1 MFGKKKL
8 HYSDEDIRKLVKDSS
23 LRHIAFIMDGNGRW
37 ATSRSL
43 PREAGHAKGAAA
55 FKNVV
60 HICDDF
66 GIETLT
72 VYAFSTENWK
82 RPEREINAIMDLLES
97 NISEA
102 VRDDKKNN
110 AKYRFLGDKNALCE
124 KFAKRCTELEKLTE
138 NNRLLLNIALNYGSR
153 AEITNAVNRLIA
165 EGKKSVT
172 EDDISSALYTAHC
185 PDPDLIVRSAGEFR
199 LSNFLLWQA
208 AYSEIYV
215 TDTLWPD
222 FDRNEVAKAIV
233 DFSKRKRNF
242 GAAPK
247 S

>member
-23 LRHIAFIMDGNGRW
+23 LRHIAFIMDGNGRS

-43 PREAGHAKGAAA
+43 PREAGHVKGAAA

-110 AKYRFLGDKNALCE
+110 AKYRFLGDKDGLGE

>member
-43 PREAGHAKGAAA
+43 PREAGHAKGAGA

-110 AKYRFLGDKNALCE
+110 AKYRFLGDKNALGE

>member
-43 PREAGHAKGAAA
+43 PREAGHVKGAAA
-55 FKNVV
+55 FKKVV

-110 AKYRFLGDKNALCE
+110 AKYRFLGDKNALGE

>member
-1 MFGKKKL
+1 MFFSKKKKINEIDMSRL
-8 HYSDEDIRKLVKDSS
+8 PQ
-23 LRHIAFIMDGNGRW
+23 HIGIIMDGNGRW

-43 PREAGHAKGAAA
+43 PREAGHVKGAAA

-110 AKYRFLGDKNALCE
+110 AKYRFLGDKNALGE

>member
-43 PREAGHAKGAAA
+43 PREAGHVKGAAA

-110 AKYRFLGDKNALCE
+110 AKYRFLGDKDGLGE

-153 AEITNAVNRLIA
+153 AEITAAVNCLIA

-185 PDPDLIVRSAGEFR
+185 PDPDLIVRSAGEYR

-233 DFSKRKRNF
+233 DFSKRNRNF

>member
-43 PREAGHAKGAAA
+43 PREAGHVKGAAA

-110 AKYRFLGDKNALCE
+110 AKYRFLGDKDGLGE

-233 DFSKRKRNF
+233 DFFKRKRNF

>member
-1 MFGKKKL
+1 MFGKKKI

-43 PREAGHAKGAAA
+43 PREAGHVKGAAA

-110 AKYRFLGDKNALCE
+110 AKYRFLGDKNALGE

-172 EDDISSALYTAHC
+172 EDDISSALYTAHG
-185 PDPDLIVRSAGEFR
+185 PGSDRTQRRGIPPVELSALAGCVFR
-199 LSNFLLWQA
+199 NIRYRYPLARL
-208 AYSEIYV
+208 
-215 TDTLWPD
+215 
-222 FDRNEVAKAIV
+222 
-233 DFSKRKRNF
+233 
-242 GAAPK
+242 
-247 S
+247 

>member
-43 PREAGHAKGAAA
+43 PREAGHVKGAAA

-110 AKYRFLGDKNALCE
+110 AKYRFLGDKDGLGE

-242 GAAPK
+242 GSAPK

>member
-1 MFGKKKL
+1 MFGKKKI

-43 PREAGHAKGAAA
+43 PREAGHVKGAAA

-110 AKYRFLGDKNALCE
+110 TKYRFLGDKNALGE

>member
-1 MFGKKKL
+1 MPRNYGHVQGSKTAEQIC
-8 HYSDEDIRKLVKDSS
+8 EDAYYL
-23 LRHIAFIMDGNGRW
+23 
-37 ATSRSL
+37 
-43 PREAGHAKGAAA
+43 
-55 FKNVV
+55 
-60 HICDDF
+60 
-66 GIETLT
+66 GIKYLT

-110 AKYRFLGDKNALCE
+110 AKYRFLGDKNALGE

>member
-8 HYSDEDIRKLVKDSS
+8 HYSDEDIRKLVNDSS

-110 AKYRFLGDKNALCE
+110 AKYRFLGDKNALGE

>member
-43 PREAGHAKGAAA
+43 PREAGHVKGAAA

-82 RPEREINAIMDLLES
+82 RPGREINAIMDLLES

-110 AKYRFLGDKNALCE
+110 AKYRFLGDKDGLGE

>member
-82 RPEREINAIMDLLES
+82 RPEREINAILDLLES

-110 AKYRFLGDKNALCE
+110 AKYRFLGDKNALGE

>member
-110 AKYRFLGDKNALCE
+110 AKYRFLGDKNALGE

-153 AEITNAVNRLIA
+153 AEITNAFNRLIA

>member
-110 AKYRFLGDKNALCE
+110 AKYRFLGDKNALGE

-153 AEITNAVNRLIA
+153 AGITNAVNRLIA